1 MKTMLTSISAVRVS
15 NVRRVKAAIRKV
27 EKQNPEHGKVK
38 MAVVVNKRI
47 PWRASFNNGMMVEL
61 TTGQVF
67 DPKVCKQYIW

>member
-1 MKTMLTSISAVRVS
+1 MKPMLFTISAGRVK

-38 MAVVVNKRI
+38 SAILVNKHT

-67 DPKVCKQYIW
+67 DPKGCKQYIW